1 MPTVEYTKKRDL
13 ASGVVGNAATL
24 EFDVSENTPFSRPNT
39 QELMTMGKAVS
50 AVNKHI
56 MQGWSVT
63 TVPVTY
69 SVSNLAIWREFL
81 HSCAARESFLYDPT
95 GTVASPGANIVT
107 VTLVPKAWRFNRNGP
122 NLMTISMEFEE
133 TAP

>member
-13 ASGVVGNAATL
+13 VSGSVGDAETI
-24 EFDVSENTPFSRPNT
+24 EFDTQDNEPFSRPET

-56 MQGWSVT
+56 MQGWQVT

-69 SVSNLAIWREFL
+69 SASNLAIWREFL

-107 VTLVPKAWRFNRNGP
+107 VTLVPREWRFNRIGP
-122 NLMTISMEFEE
+122 NLMTISMVFEE
-133 TAP
+133 TSP